1 MDQQSSMDAKNKPIS
16 RPTAGHRLASAG
28 SSPSMH
34 HHVAMAIPPM
44 QNMGLAD
51 PPDLKSMYPS
61 APLLNAQG
69 PGYPVWWTGGNMMPV
84 VAGGTMNRAY
94 PDYGSPGIAGTWQ
107 PFSQAPPVLP
117 NFSPYQRATPPPGAW
132 PAAPV
137 PGDASTRD
145 QMQWNS
151 YPAPNQPF
159 APMPQMTADAYGR
172 KTPNPM
178 SSAEM
183 YPTVP
188 NMGSPH
194 LGQAASMSPPE
205 TSSQVTSYGPW
216 QQQTYP
222 PPTMPRPGE
231 GFGGWYGE
239 GEGASSQPPPG
250 TASHQDWNWNV
261 HGKPEQGETRS

>member
-1 MDQQSSMDAKNKPIS
+1 MDARNKPIP

-34 HHVAMAIPPM
+34 HHVAMAMPPM

-51 PPDLKSMYPS
+51 PPDLKSMYPFPFPF
-61 APLLNAQG
+61 PLGLEFGAFCRPTPWGRDYNNMLAVPHGG
-69 PGYPVWWTGGNMMPV
+69 PMT
-84 VAGGTMNRAY
+84 RAY
-94 PDYGSPGIAGTWQ
+94 PDYGSPGMTGTWQ
-107 PFSQAPPVLP
+107 PFSQAPPVVP
-117 NFSPYQRATPPPGAW
+117 TFSPYQRATPPPGTW
-132 PAAPV
+132 PAPPV

-159 APMPQMTADAYGR
+159 AAMSQMTADAYGR

-178 SSAEM
+178 SPTEM

-188 NMGSPH
+188 NMGSPQV
-194 LGQAASMSPPE
+194 GQAASMSPPE
-205 TSSQVTSYGPW
+205 TSSQVTSYGQW
-216 QQQTYP
+216 QQTYP
-222 PPTMPRPGE
+222 PPTMTRPGE

-239 GEGASSQPPPG
+239 GEGAGSQPPTGNAP
-250 TASHQDWNWNV
+250 HQDWNWNV